1 MAETSQAKGEANQA
15 RGRRILLALLAIA
28 LLPVAIAWT
37 LYLIDWRPQRTG
49 NHGELVQPA
58 RPLADLNFSAIDGTP
73 RSLVALRGKWTLVYI
88 GPGSCPESC
97 RATLHQLSQV
107 VLAQGKE
114 MDRVRRVFLAEGAVE
129 RAALAK
135 LPDEFAGLEAWTGEA
150 RTIEA
155 LRAQLAVPGEASGRV
170 YLIDPL
176 GNLMLTYP
184 AGFDAS
190 GMRKDLGRLLR
201 VSRVG

>member
-1 MAETSQAKGEANQA
+1 MAENSQTKGEASQA
-15 RGRRILLALLAIA
+15 RGRRILLILLAIT

-37 LYLIDWRPQRTG
+37 LYLIDWRPQRTV
-49 NHGELVQPA
+49 NYGELVQPA
-58 RPLADLNFSAIDGTP
+58 RPLVDLNFTAVDGTP
-73 RSLVALRGKWTLVYI
+73 RSLLALRGKWTLFYI
-88 GPGSCPESC
+88 GPGSCPEAC
-97 RATLHQLSQV
+97 RATLYQLQQV
-107 VLAQGKE
+107 VLTQGKE
-114 MDRVRRVFLAEGAVE
+114 MDRIRRVFLAEGAVE
-129 RAALAK
+129 RPALAR
-135 LPDEFAGLEAWTGEA
+135 LPEEFAGLEAWTGEA